1 MAAEF
6 THLHLHTDYS
16 LLDGACDVD
25 KLASHL
31 SSIGQTAA
39 AMTDHGNIYGAVH
52 FFNAMQKKNLKPIL
66 GCELYLSKTDDHRTL
81 SDGYNHFLVIAE
93 NEAGYRNLVRL
104 TSEAALHGFYRKP
117 RVSKDF
123 LAKHTE
129 GLIAFSGCLAGEVN
143 QHLMAGKYDEAKRS
157 AGQFEEMFGKGNF
170 FLEVQDHGLA
180 PDKGV
185 CEALFKME
193 RELDIPII
201 ATNDSHYV
209 AADDSRAHEILL
221 CVQTAGSM
229 NDPNRFKFDTQEFYI
244 KSAEEMHRTFAE
256 HPEVCTRTM
265 QFVER
270 CSLKLSKVDDPF
282 PVFDV
287 PEGETLYSY
296 FEKVCRD
303 GLKKRLDTSVA
314 HLRSRGLLRKTIDDY
329 HARLEREIKIIENM
343 KFPGYFM
350 IVWDFIRYAREQN
363 IPVGP
368 GRGSA
373 AGSLVAYCMEITDVD
388 PLQNEL
394 LFERFLNPERISM
407 PDIDIDLCMNRRG
420 EVIEYVR
427 QKYGKDQVAQIIT
440 FNTMAAKAAI
450 KDVGRALDMPYGE
463 VDRIAKMIPPTIG
476 ITIDQALKDNGP
488 LANAYESDPK
498 IKELIDAALRLEGLI
513 RGAGVHAAGVVIA
526 PQPLT
531 ELVPVTRAKNEDIVT
546 SYDMGAI
553 EKMGLLKMDFLG
565 LTTLTVIDDCL
576 KLIERTSGTKVDMA
590 TIPLDDLTTYEQVF
604 HRALTS
610 GVFQFE
616 SGGMRD
622 VLRRYKPNT
631 VEDLTALNALYRPG
645 PIQGGMIDDFIER
658 KWGRRAVSYEL
669 PELEVILKETLGVIV
684 YQEQVM
690 QISNALAGYSLGDA
704 DLLRRAMGKKDA
716 KEMDKQRERFMAG
729 AAANKHPKDV
739 AGKIFDLM
747 AQFAGYGFNK
757 SHSAAYALLAYHTA
771 WLKTHYPVEFMAALL
786 TSETSKPENVV
797 KYISECREMNI
808 PVVPPSVQISF
819 ANFTPIATE
828 PAEKGTG
835 NAIGFGLAAIKN
847 VGHNAIESI
856 IAARAALQAEG
867 KPAFASLW
875 EFCEKVDLRLLNKR
889 VLESLIKAGAMDAFG
904 GRAQVMA
911 SLDKAIERAQKSQR
925 DEAAG
930 QHGLFGIFDDG
941 PSLNAKKEDALPS
954 VAEWDEHTRL
964 QSEKDVLGFFVSGHP
979 MDKYREKLRN
989 MKVVTTA
996 QACEMKPEPQQFR
1009 RGGNQEPQNEISI
1022 AGVITGLKVA
1032 KSKRSGEMYAQ
1043 ASLEDTVGKI
1053 ELIAFP
1059 QSYEKLA
1066 EKLKIDVPVLITGAL
1081 RGEEDSAPKLAI
1093 SKIVALEDVKLKLP
1107 ESLRIK
1113 VPLHHP
1119 DKALL
1124 EKLQALFLAAPGN
1137 GKVLLDLEEPGEFC
1151 AVLEPQGLTVAAD
1164 RLFIDQVEELVGRG
1178 GVRVID

>member
-25 KLASHL
+25 KLAAHL
-31 SSIGQTAA
+31 AKIGQTSA

-52 FFNAMQKKNLKPIL
+52 FFDAMGKKGIKPIL
-66 GCELYLSKTDDHRTL
+66 GCELYLSKTADHRDL
-81 SDGYNHFLVIAE
+81 SHGYNHFLVLAE
-93 NEAGYRNLVRL
+93 SEAGYRNLVRL

-117 RVSKDF
+117 RVSKEF
-123 LAKHTE
+123 LSRHTE
-129 GLIAFSGCLAGEVN
+129 GLIGFSGCLAGEVN

-157 AGQFEEMFGKGNF
+157 AGQFEEIFGKGNF
-170 FLEVQDHGLA
+170 FLEIQDHGLK
-180 PDKGV
+180 PDREV
-185 CEALFKME
+185 CDQLFKME
-193 RELDIPII
+193 HELDIPLI

-229 NDPNRFKFDTQEFYI
+229 NDANRFKFDTQEFYI
-244 KSAEEMHRTFAE
+244 KSAAEMHRTFA
-256 HPEVCTRTM
+256 HAPEVCTRTM
-265 QFVER
+265 QFADR
-270 CSLKLSKVDDPF
+270 CNLKMSKVSDPF
-282 PVFDV
+282 PDFIV
-287 PEGETLYSY
+287 PDGHTLESY
-296 FEKVCRD
+296 FEEICRR
-303 GLKKRLDTSVA
+303 GLKKRLETSVA
-314 HLRSRGLLRKTIDDY
+314 QLRERGLQRKSVEEY
-329 HARLEREIKIIENM
+329 HARLERELDCIKAM

-350 IVWDFIRYAREQN
+350 IVWDFIRYAREQE

-373 AGSLVAYCMEITDVD
+373 AGSLVAYVMEITDVD

-394 LFERFLNPERISM
+394 LFERFLNPERVSM
-407 PDIDIDLCMNRRG
+407 PDIDIDFCMNRRG

-427 QKYGKDQVAQIIT
+427 KKYGADRVAQIIT

-463 VDRIAKMIPPTIG
+463 VDRIAKMIPATIG
-476 ITIDQALKDNGP
+476 ITIDQALKDS
-488 LANAYESDPK
+488 NALSAAYDSDPR
-498 IKELIDAALRLEGLI
+498 IKELIDAALRLEGLV

-531 ELVPVTRAKNEDIVT
+531 ELVPVTRTKEEAVVT
-546 SYDMGAI
+546 AYDMKAV

-576 KLIERTSGTKVDMA
+576 KLIKSTRGETIEMA
-590 TIPLDDLTTYEQVF
+590 SVPLDDAKTYEQVF
-604 HRALTS
+604 HKALTS

-622 VLRRYKPNT
+622 VLRRYKPNR

-645 PIQGGMIDDFIER
+645 PMSMIDDFIER
-658 KWGRRAVSYEL
+658 KWGRRAVEYDL
-669 PELEVILKETLGVIV
+669 PEMEMILKETLGVMV

-690 QISNALAGYSLGDA
+690 QIAASVAGYALGEA
-704 DLLRRAMGKKDA
+704 DLLRRAMGKKDPA
-716 KEMDKQRERFMAG
+716 EMEKQRARFMSG
-729 AAANKHPKDV
+729 AAANKHPKDI

-808 PVVPPSVQISF
+808 AVVPPNVQISD
-819 ANFTPIATE
+819 ANFTPVHME
-828 PAEKGTG
+828 AEW
-835 NAIGFGLAAIKN
+835 AIGFGLAAIKN

-856 IAARAALQAEG
+856 IAARAALGAEG
-867 KPAFASLW
+867 KQGFGSLW
-875 EFCEKVDLRLLNKR
+875 DFCEKIDLRLLNKR
-889 VLESLIKAGAMDAFG
+889 VLESLLKAGAMDAFG
-904 GRAQVMA
+904 TRAQVSA
-911 SLDKAIERAQKSQR
+911 ALDKAMERAQKSQR
-925 DEAAG
+925 DAAAG

-941 PSLNAKKEDALPS
+941 PSTRKTQEDALPQ

-964 QSEKDVLGFFVSGHP
+964 QNEKDVLGFFVSGHP

-989 MKVVTTA
+989 LKVVDTA
-996 QACEMKPEPQQFR
+996 TACEMKPEPQVFR
-1009 RGGNQEPQNEISI
+1009 RGGGNQEPQNEISI

-1043 ASLEDTVGKI
+1043 ACLEDTVGKI

-1059 QSYEKLA
+1059 QTYEKLA
-1066 EKLKIDVPVLITGAL
+1066 ERLKIDVPVVIRGVL

-1093 SKIVALEDVKLKLP
+1093 SSIQALEDIKLKLP

-1119 DKALL
+1119 DIALL
-1124 EKLQALFLAAPGN
+1124 DKLSSIFLDAPGK
-1137 GKVLLDLEEPGEFC
+1137 GKLLLDLEEPGEFC
-1151 AVLEPQGLTVAAD
+1151 AVLEPIGFTVAAD
-1164 RLFIDQVEELVGRG
+1164 VLFIERVEALVGRG